1 MQDSKESSKNSFI
14 ESLIKYK
21 KHFGQT
27 FPILALKNNSQ
38 EDIILKIEDAIKN
51 NVMFRTNNIV
61 VKKTNNSSSKLSY
74 KELIYKIKK
83 SMSDVGY
90 DYNIIINEYNDYV
103 NLRKQSHIFSF
114 KEHLRGLILSQL
126 YNDRWGDNNIRKYID
141 IIRIIFKD
149 YDKDLLKEADIEE
162 IYNKLYNIH
171 CTNPSTKRVLAGLK
185 KNIETFE
192 LIEKDYGSLDNFVCS
207 EEIYKVVDK
216 LYEGKYKLI
225 QVGPSTAYDYLLRVG
240 IETSKLT
247 TSIERLFGSNRLGL
261 VERSKA
267 TKRETISIIIDIA
280 KEVGLS
286 ETEIYN
292 ILWQFC
298 IKSGANICTPIPNCD
313 YCQLKNICKYDKD

>member
-61 VKKTNNSSSKLSY
+61 VKKTNHSSSKISY

-83 SMSDVGY
+83 SMSDIGY
-90 DYNIIINEYNDYV
+90 DYNVIINEYNDYV

-114 KEHLRGLILSQL
+114 KEHLSALILSQL
-126 YNDRWGDNNIRKYID
+126 YNDRWGDNNIRKHID
-141 IIRIIFKD
+141 SIRIIFKD
-149 YDKDLLKEADIEE
+149 YNKDLLKEADIEE

-171 CTNPSTKRVLAGLK
+171 CTNPSTRKVLSGLK
-185 KNIETFE
+185 KNIETLE

-207 EEIYKVVDK
+207 EEVYKVVDK
-216 LYEGKYKLI
+216 IYEGKYKLI

-240 IETSKLT
+240 IETSKST
-247 TSIERLFGSNRLGL
+247 ASIERLFGSNRLGL
-261 VERSKA
+261 VERYKA
-267 TKRETISIIIDIA
+267 TKKEAISIIINIV
-280 KEVGLS
+280 KETGLL
-286 ETEIYN
+286 ETEVYN
-292 ILWQFC
+292 ILWHFC
-298 IKSGANICTPIPNCD
+298 IKSGANICRPIPNCD

>member
-1 MQDSKESSKNSFI
+1 MQESKESSKNSFI

-38 EDIILKIEDAIKN
+38 EDIILKIEYAIKN

-61 VKKTNNSSSKLSY
+61 VKKTNNSSSKISY

-83 SMSDVGY
+83 SMSDIGY

-141 IIRIIFKD
+141 TIRIIFKD
-149 YDKDLLKEADIEE
+149 YNKDLLKEADIEE

-171 CTNPSTKRVLAGLK
+171 CTNPSTRKVLAGLK
-185 KNIETFE
+185 KNIETLE
-192 LIEKDYGSLDNFVCS
+192 LMEKDYGSLVNFIES

-240 IETSKLT
+240 IEISKST
-247 TSIERLFGSNRLGL
+247 ASIER
-261 VERSKA
+261 
-267 TKRETISIIIDIA
+267 
-280 KEVGLS
+280 
-286 ETEIYN
+286 
-292 ILWQFC
+292 
-298 IKSGANICTPIPNCD
+298 
-313 YCQLKNICKYDKD
+313 

>member
-1 MQDSKESSKNSFI
+1 MQESKESSENSFI

-21 KHFGQT
+21 KHFDQT

-38 EDIILKIEDAIKN
+38 EDIILKIEDVIKN

-61 VKKTNNSSSKLSY
+61 VKKTNHSSSKLSY

-83 SMSDVGY
+83 SMSDIGY
-90 DYNIIINEYNDYV
+90 DYNVIINEYNDYV

-114 KEHLRGLILSQL
+114 KEHLRALILSQL

-141 IIRIIFKD
+141 TIRIIFKD
-149 YDKDLLKEADIEE
+149 YNKDLLKEADIEE

-171 CTNPSTKRVLAGLK
+171 CTNPSTRRVLAGLK
-185 KNIETFE
+185 KNIETLE

-240 IETSKLT
+240 IETSKST
-247 TSIERLFGSNRLGL
+247 ASIER
-261 VERSKA
+261 
-267 TKRETISIIIDIA
+267 
-280 KEVGLS
+280 
-286 ETEIYN
+286 
-292 ILWQFC
+292 
-298 IKSGANICTPIPNCD
+298 
-313 YCQLKNICKYDKD
+313 

>member
-1 MQDSKESSKNSFI
+1 MQGSKESSKNSFI

-61 VKKTNNSSSKLSY
+61 VKKINNSSPKLSY

-83 SMSDVGY
+83 SMNDIGY

-114 KEHLRGLILSQL
+114 KEHLRALILSQL
-126 YNDRWGDNNIRKYID
+126 YNDRWGDNIRKYID

-162 IYNKLYNIH
+162 IYNKLRNIH
-171 CTNPSTKRVLAGLK
+171 CTNPSTRRVLAGLK
-185 KNIETFE
+185 KNIETLEF
-192 LIEKDYGSLDNFVCS
+192 IEKDYGSLDNFVCS

-240 IETSKLT
+240 IETSKST
-247 TSIERLFGSNRLGL
+247 TSIERLYGSDRLAL

-267 TKRETISIIIDIA
+267 TKKETISIIIDIA

-286 ETEIYN
+286 ETEVYN

-298 IKSGANICTPIPNCD
+298 IKSDANICTPIPNCN
-313 YCQLKNICKYDKD
+313 YCQLKSFCKYNES